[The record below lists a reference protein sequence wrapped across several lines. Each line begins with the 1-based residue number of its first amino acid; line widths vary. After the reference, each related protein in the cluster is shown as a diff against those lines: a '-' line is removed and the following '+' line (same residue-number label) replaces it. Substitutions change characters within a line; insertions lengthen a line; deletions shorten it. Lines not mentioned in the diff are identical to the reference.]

1 MKKTPFRIVCRF
13 VLITLV
19 VSSSQLF
26 GLEVTQAEELIESRT
41 PIVDQDNRKELQI
54 SKVNSTFSRLGSAWL
69 TQFESDVY
77 CLALNI
83 YFEARGEPEKGQ
95 HAVGYVVM
103 NRVAHSRY
111 PNTVCDVVH
120 QGGEQR
126 LYRCQFSWWCDGL
139 SDKPV
144 DKIAWEQSLRL
155 ARKIYLGAVKDTTD
169 GALWYHATH
178 VTPYWSK
185 VFLQGPKIG
194 QHIFYLERRRPES
207 VL

>member
-1 MKKTPFRIVCRF
+1 MAYRF
-13 VLITLV
+13 ILFTLV
-19 VSSSQLF
+19 VLSSQLF
-26 GLEVTQAEELIESRT
+26 VLEVAQAEQLAQSRA
-41 PIVDQDNRKELQI
+41 PIDDQDDQEETQN
-54 SKVNSTFSRLGSAWL
+54 SNVNSTFSKFGSAWL
-69 TQFESDVY
+69 TQFENDVH

-111 PNTVCDVVH
+111 PNSVCDVVH

-126 LYRCQFSWWCDGL
+126 LHRCQFSWWCDGL

-144 DKIAWEQSLRL
+144 DKIAWYQSLRL
-155 ARKIYLGAVKDTTD
+155 ARKIYLGAVNDTTD

-178 VTPYWSK
+178 ATPYWSK
-185 VFLQGPKIG
+185 IFLQGAKIG
-194 QHIFYLERRRPES
+194 KHIFYLENRQS
-207 VL
+207 KSKSKSIL